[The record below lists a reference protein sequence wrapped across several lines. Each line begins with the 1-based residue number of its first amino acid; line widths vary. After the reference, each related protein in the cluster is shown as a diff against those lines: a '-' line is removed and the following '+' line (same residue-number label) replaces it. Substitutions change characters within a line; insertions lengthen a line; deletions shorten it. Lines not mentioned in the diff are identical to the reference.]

1 MVIFLVRLQML
12 VQMIDAFRKQRN
24 LYLRRTRIAL
34 VQPVRRNDFLFSL
47 FCHNKSPLFPKSP
60 QSWER
65 LEFPASAKA
74 VSPVIVAHFRL
85 AVKQAVTRAP
95 AYRRT

>member
-34 VQPVRRNDFLFSL
+34 VQPVRRNDFLLPSD
-47 FCHNKSPLFPKSP
+47 
-60 QSWER
+60 
-65 LEFPASAKA
+65 
-74 VSPVIVAHFRL
+74 
-85 AVKQAVTRAP
+85 T
-95 AYRRT
+95 